1 MKNCILCGVW
11 PRCCS
16 VFWQWAQE
24 VILAK
29 KVNTGA
35 GRANQVPYA
44 WLSHVK
50 ALVGMRN
57 IFTHYKPLNVVIN
70 SKANLLSL
78 LNIISSSASSGHQ
91 SEKWFFHTATGIEK
105 QVNVEQ
111 LRYVTEAANIQM
123 TQLLL
128 HQPYL
133 CKLENR
139 CQLVVFHN
147 RRKEFGS

>member
-1 MKNCILCGVW
+1 MGFDLVVAPYSDSGH
-11 PRCCS
+11 RRS
-16 VFWQWAQE
+16 FLQ
-24 VILAK
+24 K

-91 SEKWFFHTATGIEK
+91 SEK
-105 QVNVEQ
+105 
-111 LRYVTEAANIQM
+111 
-123 TQLLL
+123 
-128 HQPYL
+128 
-133 CKLENR
+133 
-139 CQLVVFHN
+139 
-147 RRKEFGS
+147 